1 MAKAKQKPGA
11 MNSSLPKA
19 LTGIQGLDEITGGG
33 FPRGRPTLICGSAGA
48 GKTLLAMEFLIR
60 GATEFKEPGVF
71 MAFEETA
78 AELAQNVRSLGFDLE
93 QLEKDKKLVVDFVRV
108 ERGEIDETGDYD
120 LEGLFIRIGAAI
132 DAIGAKR
139 VVLDTIEN
147 LFSGLQNQGI
157 LRAELRRLFRWLKDR
172 GVTAVI
178 TAERGDGTLTRQ
190 GLEEYVS
197 DCVILL
203 DHRVTDQV
211 STRRLRIVKYRGT
224 AHGTNEYPFL
234 IDEDGFSVLPVT
246 SLGLLHRVSDERIS
260 SGVPRLDT
268 MLGGKGFYRGSTILI
283 SGTAGTG
290 KTSLAAHLV
299 DAACRRGERCLYFS
313 FEESPAQLIRNMRSI
328 GLNLE
333 TWARKHLLQFHSSRA
348 SFYGLEMHL
357 AIIHKIVQEFDP
369 QVVVIDPVGSL
380 IQAGN
385 KRDAHTMLIRLMDF
399 LKMRQ
404 ITAFLT
410 NLTSGGE
417 AIEKTDVEISSLVDT
432 WLFVRDIELN
442 GERNRALYVLKSRG
456 MAHSNQ
462 LREFLLTKQGVDLL
476 DVYVGPEG
484 VLTGSS
490 RLSQEVREKAAAMVR
505 QEESERKERER
516 TRKREA
522 LEARIA
528 ALRKDFEAEEEEA
541 ERDITQDLDR
551 EKLIAENRDT
561 MAKSRR
567 ADVEQIAA
575 AGTKKTQRSR
585 NEKVSKG

>member
-1 MAKAKQKPGA
+1 MVSCFKPCCTAHWKNMAKATQKQSA
-11 MNSSLPKA
+11 VNRSLPKA

-178 TAERGDGTLTRQ
+178 TAERGDGALTRQ

-197 DCVILL
+197 DCVVLL

-246 SLGLLHRVSDERIS
+246 SLGLQHQVSGERIS

-268 MLGGKGFYRGSTILI
+268 MLGGEGFFRGTTILV

-290 KTSLAAHLV
+290 KTSLAAHVV

-313 FEESPAQLIRNMRSI
+313 FEESQGQLIRNMRSI

-333 TWARKHLLQFHSSRA
+333 TWRRKHLLQFHSSRA

-357 AIIHKIVQEFDP
+357 AIIHKIA
-369 QVVVIDPVGSL
+369 QV
-380 IQAGN
+380 
-385 KRDAHTMLIRLMDF
+385 F
-399 LKMRQ
+399 
-404 ITAFLT
+404 
-410 NLTSGGE
+410 
-417 AIEKTDVEISSLVDT
+417 
-432 WLFVRDIELN
+432 
-442 GERNRALYVLKSRG
+442 
-456 MAHSNQ
+456 
-462 LREFLLTKQGVDLL
+462 
-476 DVYVGPEG
+476 
-484 VLTGSS
+484 
-490 RLSQEVREKAAAMVR
+490 
-505 QEESERKERER
+505 
-516 TRKREA
+516 
-522 LEARIA
+522 
-528 ALRKDFEAEEEEA
+528 
-541 ERDITQDLDR
+541 
-551 EKLIAENRDT
+551 
-561 MAKSRR
+561 
-567 ADVEQIAA
+567 
-575 AGTKKTQRSR
+575 
-585 NEKVSKG
+585 